1 LSDSLAHKLRANSLA
16 AGAMPAGSSRS
27 HTVSI
32 NQRSIY
38 QGIAHNIPGSSNRGF
53 ISLDPERQPRI
64 VTQPP
69 KAKTATAAASE
80 FRTPSRPGTI
90 GSVTGSSRR

>member
-1 LSDSLAHKLRANSLA
+1 
-16 AGAMPAGSSRS
+16 M
-27 HTVSI
+27 SI

-38 QGIAHNIPGSSNRGF
+38 QGIPHDVPGSSNRGF

-80 FRTPSRPGTI
+80 FRSPARPGTI
-90 GSVTGSSRR
+90 GPVTGSNRR